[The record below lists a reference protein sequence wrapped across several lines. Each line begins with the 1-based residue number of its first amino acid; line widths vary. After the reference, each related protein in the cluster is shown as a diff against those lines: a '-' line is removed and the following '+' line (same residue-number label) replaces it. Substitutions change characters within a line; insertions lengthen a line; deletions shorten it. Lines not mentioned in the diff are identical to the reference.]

1 MFFIC
6 SSSPEIYNSSPKYLG
21 GVFLWYILSMTFI
34 EEGIILS
41 NENTQEENSKPKYNM
56 LQNSWFMIK
65 TAWQI
70 NEGKMIF
77 LCLLSAVFALVT
89 NVLNLYVVPVILG
102 TVTKGA
108 DVRKLILIITA
119 LRCVQCLC
127 RRQRRMLRT
136 ISFT

>member
-89 NVLNLYVVPVILG
+89 NVLNLQKRSSLSKIFGVSTGFSSLVECSRPVFSL
-102 TVTKGA
+102 TH
-108 DVRKLILIITA
+108 
-119 LRCVQCLC
+119 
-127 RRQRRMLRT
+127 
-136 ISFT
+136 